1 MPSNKQDS
9 ITQDSNKRPQEGTE
23 SSPLSDL
30 STLDLGDTESLLK
43 LLNEFILQSYKVEKE
58 FKDFKALIELVLEM
72 IPQAVLVFNEDDGSL
87 FYQNKKAAS
96 LKQLSSMDFNLE
108 SESEI
113 KLDSSIYLLQ
123 SSRVSN
129 KVIITATNITEQKR
143 QERLASMGQVSAHL
157 AHEIRNPIGSI
168 SLLASVLEKRV
179 DSNSAKIVEEMK
191 KSIWRVE
198 RIIKSTLLFSKGV
211 QANIKPCL
219 VKDLQAQ
226 MQTIINEYAYSKN
239 INFSFN
245 LNEIEQIQVDI
256 SLFEIALQN
265 LICNAIDAIEEC
277 EEIESGQRVG
287 EVNIELFEENGFYV
301 FRIYDNG
308 KDIEDLAS
316 LFEAFKTTKLKGH
329 GLGLA
334 LSEQILKAHNGFLS
348 ANNIKKKYFEL
359 KIPTKPLSNLD

>member
-1 MPSNKQDS
+1 M
-9 ITQDSNKRPQEGTE
+9 
-23 SSPLSDL
+23 
-30 STLDLGDTESLLK
+30 K

-96 LKQLSSMDFNLE
+96 LPQLLDVNFNLE

-113 KLDSSIYLLQ
+113 RLETNIYLLQ
-123 SSRVSN
+123 SSHVSN
-129 KVIITATNITEQKR
+129 KTIITATNITEQKR

-211 QANIKPCL
+211 QANIKLCAI
-219 VKDLQAQ
+219 KDLQAQ
-226 MQTIINEYAYSKN
+226 MQTIINEYAYGKD
-239 INFSFN
+239 IDFSFN
-245 LNEIEQIQVDI
+245 LNSIDSIYVDI

-277 EEIESGQRVG
+277 EDLEKGKVK
-287 EVNIELFEENGFYV
+287 IELFEEEGFYV

-308 KDIEDLAS
+308 KDIEDISS

-334 LSEQILKAHNGFLS
+334 LSEQILKAHNGFLN
-348 ANNIKKKYFEL
+348 ANNIESKYFEL
-359 KIPTKPLSNLD
+359 KVPTKPLPH